1 MYIFQDVFVALN
13 NKVLLEL
20 KRIWTLNQQK
30 IK

>member
-30 IK
+30 TK